1 MPIMLSHT
9 YDAFKAAG
17 VSEATAR
24 AASQE
29 IAGFENRLSRMELR
43 LTCLEVTLVLVLTG
57 VVSLVLK
64 AYAL

>member
-1 MPIMLSHT
+1 MPIMLAHT

-17 VSEATAR
+17 VPEAMAR
-24 AASQE
+24 AASTE
-29 IAGFENRLSRMELR
+29 IAGFESRLDRIELRLSR
-43 LTCLEVTLVLVLTG
+43 LEVTLALVLTG